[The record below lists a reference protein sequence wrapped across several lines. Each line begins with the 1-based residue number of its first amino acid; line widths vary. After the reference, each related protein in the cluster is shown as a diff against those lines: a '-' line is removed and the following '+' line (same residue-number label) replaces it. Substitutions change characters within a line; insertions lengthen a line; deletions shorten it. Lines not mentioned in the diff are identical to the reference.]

1 MCGVAGIW
9 QPDVSATPLRERL
22 EKMATRLSHRGPDDQ
37 GVYVHDKIGLAHTR
51 LSIIDA
57 VGGHQPMRTECG
69 LVVSYNGE
77 IFNYIELRVEL
88 EQAGWHFKSQSDTE
102 VLLAAYHIF
111 GDEFLSKL
119 NGQFAFALWDE
130 KKQTLLLARDHA
142 GIHPLFIS
150 RQGRELVFASEI
162 KALVPALKHA
172 LQPDHAAIDQIFT
185 FWTPLP
191 PATGFLGIEQL
202 APGECLQLSAQ
213 GEKRWTFFQWQYP
226 RAGEERKESPDQLAH
241 ELRALLE
248 DAVRIRLRADVPV
261 GCYLSGGLDSSAT
274 TALVSHLG
282 QKPTTFSVNFSD
294 PDVDEAQ
301 WQQQLYTHLGVEH
314 HALQVSNH
322 DIATLLPRAVWHTE
336 RPILRT
342 APAPM
347 MLLSQHVASYGF
359 KVVLTGEGADEVFA
373 GYDLFKEA
381 KVRQFWARN
390 PDSAWRWKLL
400 QRLYPWMD
408 LGSLNYLKR
417 FFGDNLQHA
426 NSKLFSHLPR
436 WRNTAQCKKFF
447 SAGMKEVSGDTAL
460 ESIARWMPVEAE
472 GWAPEHNAQ
481 YLESRLLMDAYLLSS
496 QGDRMLM
503 SNSVEGRFPF
513 LDPRL
518 VKFANSLAPHNKMP
532 GLNEKALLKRAVADL
547 IPQSILRRPKQP
559 YRAPDATSL
568 ANAEYMVDLLSERS
582 ISQAG
587 YFDAKKVAL
596 LWSKAKAGKLNAT
609 RDQMALTGVVSTQ
622 IWHQQYIE
630 GKSHF
635 ISAAA

>member
-1 MCGVAGIW
+1 MAGIW
-9 QPDVSATPLRERL
+9 QPDVSVTPLRERL
-22 EKMATRLSHRGPDDQ
+22 EKMAARISHRGPDDR
-37 GVYVHDKIGLAHTR
+37 GVYTHEKLGLAHTR
-51 LSIIDA
+51 LSIIDVA
-57 VGGHQPMRTECG
+57 GGHQPMRAECG

-102 VLLAAYHIF
+102 VLLAAYHFF

-150 RQGRELVFASEI
+150 RQGGELVFASEI
-162 KALVPALKHA
+162 KALVPVLKNS
-172 LQPDHAAIDQIFT
+172 LQPDHAALDQIFT

-202 APGECLQLSAQ
+202 APGECLQLSPQ

-226 RAGEERKESPDQLAH
+226 RAGEERKENLDQLAH
-241 ELRALLE
+241 ELRELLE

-282 QKPTTFSVNFSD
+282 QKPSTFSVNFSD

-314 HALQVSNH
+314 QALQVSDC
-322 DIATLLPRAVWHTE
+322 DIATQLPRAVWHAE

-342 APAPM
+342 APVPM
-347 MLLSQHVASYGF
+347 MLLSQHVSSHGF

-381 KVRQFWARN
+381 KVRHFWARN

-426 NSKLFSHLPR
+426 DSALFSHLPR
-436 WRNTAQCKKFF
+436 WRNTAQCKQFF
-447 SAGMKEVSGDTAL
+447 SASMKKASGDAAL
-460 ESIARWMPVEAE
+460 ESVARWMPIEAK
-472 GWAPEHNAQ
+472 GWAPGHHAQ

-503 SNSVEGRFPF
+503 SSSVEGRFPF

-518 VKFANSLAPHNKMP
+518 VQFANSLAPHQKMP

-547 IPQSILRRPKQP
+547 VPQSILQRPKQP

-568 ANAEYMVDLLSERS
+568 ANAEYMTDLLSPRS

-587 YFDAKKVAL
+587 YFDANKVAL
-596 LWSKAKAGKLNAT
+596 LWRKAKAGKLNAT

-635 ISAAA
+635 VSAAA